1 MGTERSLATLLR
13 SLQTATSPQD
23 ALNLLPS
30 ALGHLT
36 LLANPL
42 NVTLLSTQLLCSESL
57 WGLAP
62 LDLHSCRRILSV
74 FNTAAITIVN
84 HESAYDPHSPNLQRR
99 GLEREDWLKA
109 VVNGADEKSPRWRHL
124 LLLGGLL
131 LGFEG
136 QNRRS
141 LPYSLRKKLEAALV
155 TGIQLSLDE
164 LASTPT
170 IAAYTIVLVLNYTF
184 ELLSDW
190 ERSRINYDIL
200 LPIIADA
207 AFLSPEGLESGYFL
221 GSIDR
226 GIMEIPGQGKF
237 GWPENSPSY
246 HQAKA
251 ILARPLVGSFGP
263 LSRLIAHAIENTNNR
278 GQVIQVLDSLFEL
291 SRTLMVQWRQNKLSE
306 IDQSEESE
314 FLDAASIQTTVPT
327 LWKLLNIPLFSFI
340 IVLRA
345 ILGRVLNDPILASDR
360 SSPFIASK
368 SLKSLRHLAFITSRT
383 GYSSSSQYVF
393 VNLTAIDILAQYPN
407 LSEDFLEEIRP
418 SDSSK
423 IPPHPLDRCLDLFF
437 LNTAEHFSLIVSPI
451 LNERLLLS
459 AAQPYLAAGGNNH
472 LLEIFESAHSVVL
485 AVLAAPQSAD
495 MAAKHLP
502 SYVNTL
508 FTVFPQNLSARQFRL
523 AFKTILKI
531 TAPPSPLAN
540 SQPYL
545 PSVLLQLLYDRAI
558 DAPTTPL
565 LPPATDSTPNPASED
580 LSEQGVLTMSIID
593 GLPFLRVELLEDW
606 LDLTVDIINR
616 IPDKDMRRKC
626 QEKFWDTLSN
636 GDMDVERAN
645 FCVTWWSTRSGRDML
660 LQKSE
665 EEDAQM
671 LSMSGGLLSQ
681 PLQIIFDS

>member
-13 SLQTATSPQD
+13 SIQTATSPSD
-23 ALNLLPS
+23 AINLLPS

-36 LLANPL
+36 LLTNPL
-42 NVTLLSTQLLCSESL
+42 NVTLLSSQLLCAESL
-57 WGLAP
+57 WELP
-62 LDLHSCRRILSV
+62 TLDLHYCRRMLSV
-74 FNTAAITIVN
+74 FNTAAVTIVN
-84 HESAYDPHSPNLQRR
+84 YESAYDPHSPNLQRR
-99 GLEREDWLKA
+99 GIGREDWMKA

-136 QNRRS
+136 QNRRGLS
-141 LPYSLRKKLEAALV
+141 YALRKKLEAALV
-155 TGIQLSLDE
+155 TGIQLALDE
-164 LASTPT
+164 LRFSPT

-190 ERSRINYDIL
+190 ERSRIKYDAF
-200 LPIIADA
+200 LPVLADA
-207 AFLSPEGLESGYFL
+207 AFMSPEGLESGYFL

-226 GIMEIPGQGKF
+226 GIEEIPGQGKF
-237 GWPENSPSY
+237 CWKEDSPSY
-246 HQAKA
+246 YQAKD
-251 ILARPLVGSFGP
+251 ILMRPLVASFGP
-263 LSRLIAHAIENTNNR
+263 LSRLIAHAVESTGNR

-314 FLDAASIQTTVPT
+314 FLDTASLQTTIPT

-340 IVLRA
+340 IILRA

-368 SLKSLRHLAFITSRT
+368 SLKSLRHLAFITARA

-393 VNLTAIDILAQYPN
+393 VNLTAIDILAQYPD

-418 SDSSK
+418 SESSK
-423 IPPHPLDRCLDLFF
+423 IPAHPLDRCLDLFF
-437 LNTAEHFSLIVSPI
+437 LNTAEHFSLIVSPM

-485 AVLAAPQSAD
+485 AVLAAPQSAN

-502 SYVNTL
+502 SYVDTL
-508 FTVFPQNLSARQFRL
+508 FTVFPKNLSARQFRL

-558 DAPTTPL
+558 NAPTTPL
-565 LPPATDSTPNPASED
+565 LPPATDSNPNPAPED
-580 LSEQGVLTMSIID
+580 LSEQGVLAMTIID
-593 GLPFLRVELLEDW
+593 GLPYLRVELLEDW
-606 LDLTVDIINR
+606 LDLTVDLINR
-616 IPDKDMRRKC
+616 IHDLEIRRKC

-660 LQKSE
+660 LRKSE
-665 EEDAQM
+665 EEDTQ
-671 LSMSGGLLSQ
+671 LYSMSGGVAMQ
-681 PLQIIFDS
+681 PIQSKL